1 VVLTAVREKRE
12 TYRLPNARTSDKRP
26 TTNGVARPA
35 TPGPKPV
42 LSEAK
47 EPLPFTLTE
56 ADLSTLWAGQR
67 FPAAAL
73 VTRAGAPVRVL
84 HPGRAGRGAGPDFR
98 DAILD
103 VPSGAVPNGGAPAGG
118 VLRGDVELHVRASDF
133 RTHGHERDHRYDRVV
148 LHVVFE
154 DDADE
159 ETLLAC
165 GRRVAV
171 VALAP
176 WVRRRA
182 HELSGWLA
190 APRLWREPCHDAIA
204 RLGPEAVLKLLDE
217 LGEQRFRERAV
228 ALVEQIQRLGPAEAL
243 FRALLEGL
251 GYGGNTTL
259 MAQISGRAAWSE
271 ISAMLEASRP
281 DAHAIEALLVT
292 SAGSLLEGHTGRP
305 ANHPARRIS
314 GLAALVVRQRM
325 LFINA
330 PDLSLLELSPGD
342 LIVAFTVAP
351 LIGRS
356 RAIELLTNAALPW
369 AAALASTRDRSDLLA
384 EAFARYTE
392 LPRPARYGA
401 LGFLETN
408 LRNGDKPL
416 AINARRQQGLLTL
429 YKSECTQ
436 GGCGR
441 CALS

>member
-1 VVLTAVREKRE
+1 MAAVAVRELAQTYE
-12 TYRLPNARTSDKRP
+12 TQPARTNNEQQ
-26 TTNGVARPA
+26 TTKG
-35 TPGPKPV
+35 
-42 LSEAK
+42 
-47 EPLPFTLTE
+47 LPPLTE

-103 VPSGAVPNGGAPAGG
+103 LPTGGAPSGA

-133 RTHGHERDHRYDRVV
+133 RTHGHARDQRYDRVM

-165 GRRVAV
+165 GRRVPV

-182 HELSGWLA
+182 HELSAWLS

-204 RLGPEAVLKLLDE
+204 RLGPEAVAKLLDE
-217 LGEQRFRERAV
+217 LGEQRFRERAS
-228 ALVEQIQRLGPAEAL
+228 ALAQQIESLGPAEAL

-251 GYGGNTTL
+251 GYGGNRAL
-259 MAQISGRAAWSE
+259 MMEIADRIRWCEVAAALATVSTD
-271 ISAMLEASRP
+271 SCT
-281 DAHAIEALLVT
+281 IEELLLKK
-292 SAGSLLEGHTGRP
+292 AGTLLEGQAGRP
-305 ANHPARRIS
+305 ANHPVRRIG
-314 GLAALVVRQRM
+314 GLAVLLVRHRS
-325 LFINA
+325 LFVA
-330 PDLSLLELSPGD
+330 EPDVPRLPARTPHEL
-342 LIVAFTVAP
+342 VAAFTVAP

-356 RAIELLTNAALPW
+356 RAIELLTNAVLPW
-369 AAALASTRDRSDLLA
+369 AAAVAFSRDQPEFVA
-384 EAFARYTE
+384 NVFARYAE
-392 LPRPARYGA
+392 LPRPASYGA

-416 AINARRQQGLLTL
+416 ALSARRQQGLLTL